1 MRKFEFIHSSWSISW
16 SMVNILYLCALFT
29 LVALW
34 SSFMVLVA
42 DIVLLLWFSDPLK
55 LESLCKFVSYKVG
68 VQKYVIIGY
77 VMDITLVIFD
87 GRESIRGSF
96 VQCIRTCWAK
106 RSCFLCDLDYVCAYV
121 LQLHKMVAFVNYL
134 GVLLDQAFTTRPKT
148 IVDGKDTT
156 LFPWS
161 FECIDLFMNWPYK

>member
-1 MRKFEFIHSSWSISW
+1 M
-16 SMVNILYLCALFT
+16 
-29 LVALW
+29 
-34 SSFMVLVA
+34 
-42 DIVLLLWFSDPLK
+42 
-55 LESLCKFVSYKVG
+55 SYKVG

-96 VQCIRTCWAK
+96 VQCIRTCWAR

-134 GVLLDQAFTTRPKT
+134 GVLLDQALTTRPKA

-156 LFPWS
+156 LFPWR
-161 FECIDLFMNWPYK
+161 FLEPHLA